1 MLTKLHAEGHEATL
15 VDQALKALHDGPGLD
30 AHLISVAPPSARD
43 RGHDAEIDIIVG
55 EGARRYLV
63 ECKTTVD
70 RREHA
75 RKIKH
80 QLEAVQ
86 ETGLLITTYLSRD
99 IARYCREI
107 DLQFID
113 THGNAYLKG
122 PGLLVYVAG
131 ERHERGMQP
140 TRSSGSITGLAGLRI
155 AFALLSRPD
164 MVTAP
169 YREIAGKA
177 GVSLGA
183 VSNAIEDLERRG
195 YVIDAGSSSRRRLL
209 EPQRLF
215 DEWTL
220 NYPIQLRPK
229 LNARRYSVPNPDWWM
244 GMQLDSS
251 GAVWSGDVAAKRL
264 TQYLKP
270 TTQTIY
276 VEPSE
281 RNAWMKELVTSY
293 RAKPDPNGSLEVLDK
308 FWGTGLDQRPGIAPA
323 VLVHADLLASLDPRA
338 EEAAKLVRKDWIN
351 DTIHPA

>member
-1 MLTKLHAEGHEATL
+1 MLTQLPADGHAARL
-15 VDQALKALHDGPGLD
+15 VDEALTALHDGPGLE
-30 AHLISVAPPSARD
+30 AHLISMVPPSARD
-43 RGHDAEIDIIVG
+43 HGYDAEIDIIVG
-55 EGARRYLV
+55 DSTRRYLV

-80 QLEAVQ
+80 QLAGVPKA
-86 ETGLLITTYLSRD
+86 GLLITTHLSRE

-131 ERHERGMQP
+131 ERHERGIQP
-140 TRSSGSITGLAGLRI
+140 TRSSGSVTGVAGLRI

-164 MVTAP
+164 IVAAP
-169 YREIAGKA
+169 YREIASTA

-183 VSNAIEDLERRG
+183 VSNALEDLERRG
-195 YVIDAGSSSRRRLL
+195 YVIDGRDSSRRRLL

-215 DEWTL
+215 DEWAI
-220 NYPIQLRPK
+220 NYPIQLRQK
-229 LNARRYSVPNPDWWM
+229 LNARRFNVPNPDWWTD
-244 GMQLDSS
+244 MQLESS
-251 GAVWSGDVAAKRL
+251 GAVWSGDVAARQL

-270 TTQTIY
+270 ATQTVY

-281 RNAWMKELVTSY
+281 RNAWLKELVTSY

-308 FWGTGLDQRPGIAPA
+308 FWGVSLDPRPGIAPA
-323 VLVHADLLASLDPRA
+323 VLVYADLLASLDPRA
-338 EEAAKLVRKDWIN
+338 EEAAQLIRKDWIN
-351 DTIHPA
+351 ESFHPS